1 MSNQSDAI
9 SHLRHQL
16 TQPLAVLLAD
26 VQLLLLDSGSLDPHL
41 EASLREIERQVLRM
55 RTILQESRNND
66 G

>member
-1 MSNQSDAI
+1 MTNQSEAI
-9 SHLRHQL
+9 AHLRHQL

-26 VQLLLLDSGSLDPHL
+26 VQLLLLDSGSLDPNM

-55 RTILQESRNND
+55 RTILQESRNNE

>member
-26 VQLLLLDSGSLDPHL
+26 VQLLLLDSGSLDPNL